1 MSDSISDPQAAD
13 GKIRVFLAFKLTEAR
28 VVERL
33 LDEQGFEYDVS
44 VEALGR
50 TLFGSP
56 RNAAIF
62 SVVPHQAAQCVS
74 LLERS
79 GFGAGV
85 IPQEE

>member
-1 MSDSISDPQAAD
+1 MSELTPDRQVAD
-13 GKIRVFLAFKLTEAR
+13 GKIRVFLAFKLAEAR

-33 LDEQGFEYDVS
+33 LTEQGFEYDVS
-44 VEALGR
+44 VETLGR

-62 SVVPHQAAQCVS
+62 SVVPHQVSQCVS